1 MDVSS
6 IPNETYLYP
15 ELTRKIIGCAM
26 HVQTYYGPWYVE
38 YVYQKAL
45 ERMLLREG
53 IPFEAKKKVPVFFEG
68 EDIGAV
74 LELDILV
81 DSKIILELKS
91 LDKLTAANERQII
104 SYLKATGKEVG
115 LLINFGESR
124 LKWKRFVN
132 TSPIKED
139 TPQK

>member
-1 MDVSS
+1 MDLPPPSDKL
-6 IPNETYLYP
+6 TLYP
-15 ELTRKIIGCAM
+15 ELTQKIIGCAM
-26 HVQTYYGPWYVE
+26 HVHSYYGPWYVE

-45 ERMLLREG
+45 ERMLSREG
-53 IPFEAKKKVPVFFEG
+53 IPFEAKKKVPIFFEG

-91 LDKLTAANERQII
+91 LNKLTSANERQTI

-115 LLINFGESR
+115 LLINFGETR
-124 LKWKRFVN
+124 LKWRRFVN
-132 TSPIKED
+132 SPFIDEN
-139 TPQK
+139 TP

>member
-1 MDVSS
+1 M
-6 IPNETYLYP
+6 
-15 ELTRKIIGCAM
+15 
-26 HVQTYYGPWYVE
+26 
-38 YVYQKAL
+38 YQKAL
-45 ERMLLREG
+45 ERMLSREG
-53 IPFEAKKKVPVFFEG
+53 IPFESKKKVPIFFEG

-91 LDKLTAANERQII
+91 LNKLTPANERQII

-115 LLINFGESR
+115 LLINFGETR

-132 TSPIKED
+132 TSPILD
-139 TPQK
+139 NTQ